1 MSQQDNKTGEI
12 AEKKIVI
19 TPEECKEVQDFW
31 KHFKVD
37 MPQQLKT
44 AFDAFIADPSIVNQ
58 DAVKL
63 EICKAI
69 SESQHEAFKDEMFKK
84 ITEEC
89 SNTAYLMQFD
99 KDLEDTVTV
108 ASEAAP
114 TATEEKPKT
123 E

>member
-1 MSQQDNKTGEI
+1 MNQQDNKTGEV

-37 MPQQLKT
+37 MPAPLKV

-69 SESQHEAFKDEMFKK
+69 SESEHEAFKDEMFKK

-89 SNTAYLMQFD
+89 ANTAYLMQFD
-99 KDLEDTVTV
+99 KDLEDTVSVTS
-108 ASEAAP
+108 A
-114 TATEEKPKT
+114 TAESTEDKPKT